1 MQTQDSKKTVTEA
14 QANAEQPAERRP
26 NESGTVRV
34 EAHMRIFDP
43 KTQTTFV
50 EGRA

>member
-1 MQTQDSKKTVTEA
+1 MIMSNTQQK
-14 QANAEQPAERRP
+14 QPVEPKVQEKPRRP
-26 NESGTVRV
+26 NETGSISV

-43 KTQTTFV
+43 KTQKTYV

>member
-1 MQTQDSKKTVTEA
+1 MPNTDSKKPVQT
-14 QANAEQPAERRP
+14 PAPQSQRRP
-26 NESGTVRV
+26 NEQGTINV

-43 KTQTTFV
+43 KTKQTYV

>member
-1 MQTQDSKKTVTEA
+1 MSNTDSKKPVTR
-14 QANAEQPAERRP
+14 PAPQQNRRP
-26 NESGTVRV
+26 NEQGTISV

-43 KTQTTFV
+43 KTKQVYV

>member
-1 MQTQDSKKTVTEA
+1 MPNTDSKKPLQSPA
-14 QANAEQPAERRP
+14 PQAKRRP
-26 NESGTVRV
+26 NEQGTISV

-43 KTQTTFV
+43 KTKQVYV